1 MPGVIAA
8 RAQCGC
14 ALPRPPTVADRRFGL
29 RRNSGVSGKVFRMVG
44 GEDAGARHG
53 DADIRSSRSFMLCLK
68 GCEVLSMLL
77 GNGLQAAQCIMV
89 QNAAGAVQAPCPC
102 RGSGADTGGC
112 AARSIE
118 GRERHGSVWRQSSL
132 VARFKGTGSCLGSH
146 RAFLPSILH
155 GLFSP
160 HASALV
166 CRAVRFYHRSF
177 CLRLQ
182 GGAQRSFRLRVRT
195 ACSQRA
201 FILRLQGGE
210 VLSTCFRLSLTGL

>member
-1 MPGVIAA
+1 
-8 RAQCGC
+8 
-14 ALPRPPTVADRRFGL
+14 
-29 RRNSGVSGKVFRMVG
+29 MVG
-44 GEDAGARHG
+44 GEDAGARRG
-53 DADIRSSRSFMLCLK
+53 DADIGFARSFMLCLK

-77 GNGLQAAQCIMV
+77 GNGLQAAQFIV
-89 QNAAGAVQAPCPC
+89 AQNAAGAVQAPCPC

-146 RAFLPSILH
+146 RAFLPSVLH

-182 GGAQRSFRLRVRT
+182 GGLNAPSAFGSARRVLNGFSSFACRAERS
-195 ACSQRA
+195 SQRA
-201 FILRLQGGE
+201 F
-210 VLSTCFRLSLTGL
+210 VFRLRTYDVLPTVLLPSVSTAGRFFSEPSFFVLVEGWCTLHA

>member
-1 MPGVIAA
+1 
-8 RAQCGC
+8 
-14 ALPRPPTVADRRFGL
+14 
-29 RRNSGVSGKVFRMVG
+29 
-44 GEDAGARHG
+44 
-53 DADIRSSRSFMLCLK
+53 
-68 GCEVLSMLL
+68 MLL
-77 GNGLQAAQCIMV
+77 GNGLQAAQFIV
-89 QNAAGAVQAPCPC
+89 AQNAAGAVQTPYPC

-146 RAFLPSILH
+146 RAFLPSVLH

-195 ACSQRA
+195 ACSQRV

-210 VLSTCFRLSLTGL
+210 VLPTRFRLSLTGL